1 VQANTCTVRA
11 PLRIVNDS
19 ILQILKAVT
28 ISQMSDDSAG
38 ALVDLSH

>member
-1 VQANTCTVRA
+1 VRA

-28 ISQMSDDSAG
+28 ISQMSDDSG
-38 ALVDLSH
+38 ERVLVDLSR